1 MTGNEISLL
10 HDRARDY
17 GITLTR
23 EQLNLFRIYLDE
35 LWEWNRRFNLIGVS
49 TRERV
54 VTELFLDTLVPANH
68 LPQKGKMLD
77 VGSGAGLPGLPLKIY
92 KPQLK
97 VDLLEVKSKKVSFL
111 KHAVRLMK
119 LTDIEIIQTRVEDFE
134 RDAQRAG
141 YNLIT
146 ARAFS
151 GLGQTISQCSHLL
164 VTGGLLISFLGSR
177 AEEDLREN
185 RKTIKKHGLIH
196 QDSIPYCL
204 PGKRTGR
211 CVLIFKKKT

>member
-1 MTGNEISLL
+1 MKGDEISLL

-17 GITLTR
+17 GISLTR

-35 LWEWNRRFNLIGVS
+35 LWDWNRRINLIGVS

-68 LPQKGKMLD
+68 LPKKGKMLD
-77 VGSGAGLPGLPLKIY
+77 IGSGAGLPGLPLKIY
-92 KPQLK
+92 NPQLK

-119 LTDIEIIQTRVEDFE
+119 LKDIEIIQARVENFE
-134 RDAQRAG
+134 RDAHRAE
-141 YNLIT
+141 YDLVT

-151 GLGQTISQCSHLL
+151 GLGQTITQGSHLL
-164 VTGGLLISFLGSR
+164 VLGGLLIGFLGSR

-185 RKTIKKHGLIH
+185 RKTIKKHGLVLH
-196 QDSIPYCL
+196 ESIPYCL

-211 CVLIFKKKT
+211 RVLIFKKKT